1 MNKSELVEKTAEE
14 AGSTQAE
21 AARHL
26 EAMIEV
32 VTETLKAG
40 DEVRITGFG
49 KFYANERAAREG
61 RNPQTGQT
69 MSIPASRVPSFSAG
83 GTLKKAL

>member
-49 KFYANERAAREG
+49 KFYADG
-61 RNPQTGQT
+61 RKQSRSRSQ
-69 MSIPASRVPSFSAG
+69 SSASTPNA
-83 GTLKKAL
+83 